1 MSTKG
6 SLHAAAKAKPKA
18 DWSLTHKAK
27 RNSMLDF
34 AKAIAASGEEE
45 QGATPEKSQGFA
57 MRPES
62 SFYQA
67 MSDVE
72 ALADSK
78 SALLNLAGSFDTFA
92 GSLLVD
98 DKGADAVAG
107 VKAKYDVSPDGDLFL
122 LAQIEIAC
130 PQETALD
137 LLWDGRAT
145 TVCKIWKNLVA
156 SHAILHEYTP
166 TCRIV
171 HIKFAPPSLGAAA
184 ATSARDT
191 SVIANKYSKT
201 IVCHSIVSSHIPPVD
216 GSENK
221 KVQYVRGDTKVL
233 GFVVEKTGSRPRH
246 TSSPREGLPDRN

>member
-98 DKGADAVAG
+98 DKG
-107 VKAKYDVSPDGDLFL
+107 
-122 LAQIEIAC
+122 
-130 PQETALD
+130 
-137 LLWDGRAT
+137 
-145 TVCKIWKNLVA
+145 
-156 SHAILHEYTP
+156 
-166 TCRIV
+166 
-171 HIKFAPPSLGAAA
+171 PP
-184 ATSARDT
+184 
-191 SVIANKYSKT
+191 
-201 IVCHSIVSSHIPPVD
+201 P
-216 GSENK
+216 
-221 KVQYVRGDTKVL
+221 
-233 GFVVEKTGSRPRH
+233 
-246 TSSPREGLPDRN
+246 

>member
-72 ALADSK
+72 ALADPTTRS
-78 SALLNLAGSFDTFA
+78 SSFFA
-92 GSLLVD
+92 
-98 DKGADAVAG
+98 
-107 VKAKYDVSPDGDLFL
+107 
-122 LAQIEIAC
+122 
-130 PQETALD
+130 
-137 LLWDGRAT
+137 RAT
-145 TVCKIWKNLVA
+145 HELTFLIIDPPGARGLQVCPPQPRGQLRHLRGVA
-156 SHAILHEYTP
+156 A
-166 TCRIV
+166 
-171 HIKFAPPSLGAAA
+171 G
-184 ATSARDT
+184 
-191 SVIANKYSKT
+191 
-201 IVCHSIVSSHIPPVD
+201 
-216 GSENK
+216 G
-221 KVQYVRGDTKVL
+221 
-233 GFVVEKTGSRPRH
+233 
-246 TSSPREGLPDRN
+246 